1 MSHNEKPEQDCILV
15 IDDEANVLGL
25 VRATLEDAGYVVF
38 AASNAN
44 EGVEFYQ
51 NHWQEIKV
59 VVLDFLMPEMTGDVV
74 LQWMQLVN
82 PNVKVLLLTAYGRE
96 VVSRMRALGVCGY
109 LNKPFS
115 LPDLVQRVQDAIST
129 PTVVSSA
136 SPVALD
142 GPPVVVKSMAV

>member
-1 MSHNEKPEQDCILV
+1 MSHNRRPEQDCILV
-15 IDDEANVLGL
+15 IDDETNALGL
-25 VRATLEDAGYVVF
+25 IRATLEEAGYVVF

-74 LQWMQLVN
+74 LQWLQLVN
-82 PNVKVLLLTAYGRE
+82 HDVKVLLLTAYGGE
-96 VVSRMRALGVCGY
+96 VVSRMRTLGVFGF

-115 LPDLVQRVQDAIST
+115 LHDLVQRVQDAVRT

-136 SPVALD
+136 TPVSA
-142 GPPVVVKSMAV
+142 